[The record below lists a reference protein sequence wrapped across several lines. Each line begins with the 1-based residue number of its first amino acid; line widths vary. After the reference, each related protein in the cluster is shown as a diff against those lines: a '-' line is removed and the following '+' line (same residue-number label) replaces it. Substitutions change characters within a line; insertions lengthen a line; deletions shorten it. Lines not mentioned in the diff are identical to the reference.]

1 MFKKNHVLF
10 TIIVFTILLSS
21 CKNNSNFS
29 IEEFNP
35 LANYTLKKNDST
47 YFIKTDLSNAV
58 LYGIEIPTVKQLPNG
73 KFTFTFKI
81 KNNTG
86 TSQRFFYK
94 LYYQNESYKFNNDS
108 ALASENFYG
117 SWLETGQEFKPTDII
132 NNEITLTDSFKIVGN
147 PREEKIYYG
156 INPERVKITDS
167 LLKAF
172 VNYVQYDSAWYRSTI
187 EKSKF
192 NKIPVK
198 DQVYLEA
205 LWGINNFFQ
214 SQTTFNNRWKR
225 NPRMGNYKFM
235 LVVCNAEDLGEIA
248 DEVKNIAKKDTN
260 NNFVNPF
267 AYFLSGKGSKLK
279 STKVILSEK
288 ILAVS
293 SSLDLDKGLY
303 VDRLS
308 ANKANINTSLYSN
321 TCGESD
327 QLYHNAQFSQYFHHI
342 NKNWE
347 FVNVKKTMDV
357 VDENLTREQYKN
369 LISDYSKSKDFIH
382 TYSSAP
388 DCPCKTVKTNSSEK
402 SISIMNPGNGTVGIY
417 KKEHVGIKSR
427 VGFTYGK
434 WRAKIKFPKNIT
446 KDNVWNGLTNAFWL
460 LFQSED
466 PWNIRRP
473 CKGTIG
479 YIPKDVADN
488 IESVKSSKPQ
498 INYSEIDFEILKESQ
513 YWTQSSYGG
522 RANYPKEDASKNN
535 DITIC
540 CTNWDMACNQPKDY
554 LFGAKDYVVD
564 GKKYSF
570 GRWDYFNK
578 LITSKVAAPHAE
590 VFNDDFYYFEIDWQP
605 ERIIWRIG
613 KDKNNMKEIC
623 RMNDK
628 MTSIPNNQMIM
639 LLTQEFHYQEWWP
652 TAPFLQNYIP
662 FPKNDLEGKLLEIE
676 IE

>member
-1 MFKKNHVLF
+1 MLKYCNLIVSLF
-10 TIIVFTILLSS
+10 IVFALLTSS

-29 IEEFNP
+29 IENFDP
-35 LANYTLKKNDST
+35 LVNYNQKKNDSIYT
-47 YFIKTDLSNAV
+47 IKTDLSNAV
-58 LYGIEIPTVKQLPNG
+58 LYGIEIPTVKQLLNG
-73 KFTFTFKI
+73 KFSFSFKI
-81 KNNTG
+81 TNNTG
-86 TSQRFFYK
+86 ITQRFFYK
-94 LYYQNESYKFNNDS
+94 LYYQNESYKFDNDS
-108 ALASENFYG
+108 SLASENFYG
-117 SWLETGQEFKPTDII
+117 SWIETGQEFKPTDII
-132 NNEITLTDSFKIVGN
+132 EENLILTDSFKIVGN
-147 PREEKIYYG
+147 PRDERIYYG
-156 INPERVKITDS
+156 TNPENVKLSDTLI
-167 LLKAF
+167 ARY
-172 VNYVQYDSAWYRSTI
+172 VNKVKGYPEWYNSVI
-187 EKSKF
+187 EKAKS
-192 NKIPVK
+192 NKIPIN

-205 LWGINNFFQ
+205 LWGINDYFQ
-214 SQTTFNNRWKR
+214 NQTNYNNRWKR

-248 DEVKNIAKKDTN
+248 DEVKNIAKKDSSN
-260 NNFVNPF
+260 QFINPF
-267 AYFLSGKGSKLK
+267 SYFLTGQGSKLK
-279 STKVILSEK
+279 ATKVILSEK

-293 SSLDLDKGLY
+293 ANLDLDKGLY
-303 VDRLS
+303 IDRLT
-308 ANKANINTSLYSN
+308 ANKAEINTSLYDN

-327 QLYHNAQFSQYFHHI
+327 QLYHTAQFSQYFHHI

-347 FVNVKKTMDV
+347 FVNVKKSQDV
-357 VDENLTREQYKN
+357 VDEGLTREQYKT
-369 LISDYSKSKDFIH
+369 LISDYAKSKDFVH
-382 TYSSAP
+382 TYSNAT
-388 DCPCKTVKTNSSEK
+388 DCPCKTVKTNTVEK
-402 SISIMNPGNGTVGIY
+402 SISIMNPGNEPGIY

-434 WRAKIKFPKNIT
+434 WRAKIKFPKNIS

-466 PWNIRRP
+466 PWNVRRV
-473 CKGTIG
+473 CNSEIG
-479 YIPKDVADN
+479 YIPKDIPDN
-488 IESVKSSKPQ
+488 AESVKMSKPQ

-513 YWTQSSYGG
+513 FWPQSTYGKVT
-522 RANYPKEDASKNN
+522 NFPKEDASANN
-535 DITIC
+535 NITIC
-540 CTNWDMACNQPKDY
+540 CTNWDMACQQPKDY
-554 LFGAKDYVVD
+554 FYGAKDYIVD

-605 ERIIWRIG
+605 SRIIWRIG

-662 FPKNDLEGKLLEIE
+662 FPKNNLEGKLLEIE